1 MGKRRAER
9 RHEDERKVGGG
20 TATESRSR
28 NRGCRRIAARRGYKA
43 GRGPQN
49 MRFCETKP
57 FVMLANSPLR
67 DVRAISYVD
76 YTKMT
81 NGFVFGEIGCGDGGK
96 RTRRTASLQGWDTLD
111 REG

>member
-1 MGKRRAER
+1 MRSRRRAER

-20 TATESRSR
+20 TATE
-28 NRGCRRIAARRGYKA
+28 RRGYKE

-96 RTRRTASLQGWDTLD
+96 RTRRSASLQGWYTLD
-111 REG
+111 

>member
-1 MGKRRAER
+1 
-9 RHEDERKVGGG
+9 
-20 TATESRSR
+20 
-28 NRGCRRIAARRGYKA
+28 
-43 GRGPQN
+43 

-81 NGFVFGEIGCGDGGK
+81 NGFVFGEIGCGDGGNGRDGARPSK
-96 RTRRTASLQGWDTLD
+96 VGIPLTGRAGGRYEGGSVSGREFTL
-111 REG
+111 